1 MPPETTREKAE
12 RYVREGEEYV
22 AGQKA
27 VVAGLKT
34 LGRSTREARA
44 LLVLFEESLAG
55 RKRNLAALNEKA

>member
-12 RYVREGEEYV
+12 RHVREGEEYV

-55 RKRNLAALNEKA
+55 HKRNLAALNEKA